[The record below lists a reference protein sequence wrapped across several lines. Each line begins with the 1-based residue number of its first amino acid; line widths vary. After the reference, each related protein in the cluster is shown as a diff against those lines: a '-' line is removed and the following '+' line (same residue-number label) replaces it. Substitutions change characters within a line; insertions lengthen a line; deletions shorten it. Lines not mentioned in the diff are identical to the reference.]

1 MRLRATFS
9 LLLASLLL
17 PTLLPACQGEEP
29 GGIEAAVELAQIDVN
44 PAAPD
49 TNASLNLTVEL
60 QARGQPEEV
69 SLVSL
74 TITEQPV
81 SDASNSLA
89 FEASMVDTQTDDTVV
104 RLAKGEAR
112 VVRLVNEGTTNG
124 DLSAWCRLPVEV
136 EVVVETADG
145 DEATATTNATVR
157 CP

>member
-1 MRLRATFS
+1 MRLRLFAAF
-9 LLLASLLL
+9 LVPA
-17 PTLLPACQGEEP
+17 LLPACQGEEP

-44 PAAPD
+44 PAVPD

-60 QARGQPEEV
+60 QARGQPEDV

-81 SDASNSLA
+81 SDASNSLT
-89 FEASMVDTQTDDTVV
+89 FEASLVDTETDDTVA
-104 RLAKGEAR
+104 RLEKGEAR
-112 VVRLVNEGTTNG
+112 VVRVANDGTTNA
-124 DLSAWCRLPVEV
+124 DLAAWCRLPVEV

-145 DEATATTNATVR
+145 EEASATANATVR